1 MPLPDP
7 ESPEPSL
14 GDCAICMDAILV
26 DSFLRPRSKSFDLR
40 DAHDET
46 GMGLSNAKK
55 GKSVGEML
63 NAMQMGV
70 GAAHARKNYSL
81 APCSHLFVSFFRR
94 HACQWPVY

>member
-26 DSFLRPRSKSFDLR
+26 DSFLRPRGKSFDLR
-40 DAHDET
+40 DAHDEIGT
-46 GMGLSNAKK
+46 GLSNAKK
-55 GKSVGEML
+55 GKSVGDML

-81 APCSHLFVSFFRR
+81 APCSHLFVS
-94 HACQWPVY
+94 